1 MIANCVKSG
10 LCLNETLFLDQAGA
24 TFPPYPILGQP
35 NGPDLGP
42 E

>member
-24 TFPPYPILGQP
+24 TPPYPILGQP